1 MCIHFCR
8 TELRMTETMIIDGT
22 ASCGATG
29 TATFLHMTYD
39 KSKVTCQR
47 CLTTDMQKNKTAEI
61 WAAKAIRC
69 EEREIKFL
77 EKEMNVTDNE
87 TEIEGIKWLIAK
99 SQSKIDEL
107 KARI

>member
-1 MCIHFCR
+1 MPLGISVR
-8 TELRMTETMIIDGT
+8 WE
-22 ASCGATG
+22 
-29 TATFLHMTYD
+29 
-39 KSKVTCQR
+39 
-47 CLTTDMQKNKTAEI
+47 TAEI
-61 WAAKAIRC
+61 WVAKAIRC

-77 EKEMNVTDNE
+77 EKEMNVTSNE